1 MLYFLRYLKG
11 YLKISVS
18 GDYFERILNI
28 AAISRISIWQTRL
41 CKNGLVTYISID
53 DFKKLR
59 VLLRKSKCKV
69 HILKKYGLPFKVNK
83 SKNRIGIYIG
93 IILLFATLIFLQNKI
108 WVIEV
113 TGNKNINAQE
123 IIHGCQKI
131 GITEGINKTQINT
144 KRDRERLMLV
154 CDGLAWASL
163 NIEGCVLNVNVT
175 EIDAKDT
182 SNLPTNLKA
191 DFDGIIKKIDVTSGN
206 CIVKIDDAVKKGDIL
221 VSGIIDHKNETVFT
235 KSQGSVFAETVRDF
249 SFYQA
254 YQSEKELKSGKKAKK
269 SVLEILS
276 LKLPLYLGS
285 ESKPYI
291 SSTEIV
297 NLKLFNK
304 KIPIKLYNK
313 EFYFTEKVKITY
325 SEQEIAQ
332 ILEKRMLNEI
342 KALDLESYTVE
353 NKEFITD
360 ENGITLNVKIKSYEN
375 IAKSE
380 VILIGQSFE

>member
-93 IILLFATLIFLQNKI
+93 IILLFATLVFLQNKI

-191 DFDGIIKKIDVTSGN
+191 DFDGIIKKIDVTTGN
-206 CIVKIDDAVKKGDIL
+206 CVVKIDDAVKKGDIL

-325 SEQEIAQ
+325 SEKEITQ
-332 ILEKRMLNEI
+332 MLEKRMLNEI

-353 NKEFITD
+353 NKEFIND
-360 ENGITLNVKIKSYEN
+360 ENGITLNVKIKAYEN

-380 VILIGQSFE
+380 VILINP

>member
-28 AAISRISIWQTRL
+28 AAISRISIWQTHL

-93 IILLFATLIFLQNKI
+93 IILLFATLVFLQNKI

-175 EIDAKDT
+175 EIEAKDT

-249 SFYQA
+249 SFYQPFV
-254 YQSEKELKSGKKAKK
+254 SEKVLTNGKKVKK

-291 SSTEIV
+291 SSTEIK
-297 NLKLFNK
+297 NLKMFNN

-332 ILEKRMLNEI
+332 ILEIRMLNEI

-360 ENGITLNVKIKSYEN
+360 ENGITLNVKIKAYEN

-380 VILIGQSFE
+380 VILINP